1 VKLAVSGKGGVGKT
15 LLAALLARQFADHG
29 YPVIAID
36 ADPDANL
43 ALTLGFPGAE
53 RIVPISEMKELA
65 AERTGT
71 GTGTG
76 PGASPGYFKLN
87 PRVDD
92 LPERFSA
99 HHHGIRLMVMGA
111 PKKGGAGCYC
121 PENALV
127 ATLVAHLLI
136 GRDEM
141 IIMDMSAGIEH
152 LGRGTARAV
161 DILLIVAEPTRAAIE
176 TARRIIAA
184 ARDLGIGDIALVANK
199 LHSPEDKT
207 MIEAGL
213 PGIRLLGA
221 LPYDPALAAA
231 ELAGRPVLEASESI
245 KAAASRI
252 FEKVTTVHEP
262 AD

>member
-1 VKLAVSGKGGVGKT
+1 VKLAVSGKGGAGKT
-15 LLAALLARQFADHG
+15 LLTALLARQFAGHG

-53 RIVPISEMKELA
+53 RIVPISEMKELV
-65 AERTGT
+65 AER
-71 GTGTG
+71 TGTG

-87 PRVDD
+87 PKVDD

-99 HHHGIRLMVMGA
+99 RHGGIRLLVMGA

-136 GRDEM
+136 GRDEV
-141 IIMDMSAGIEH
+141 IIMDMAAGIEH

-161 DILLIVAEPTRAAIE
+161 DILLIVVEPTRAAIE

-184 ARDLGIGDIALVANK
+184 GKDLGIGDIALVANK
-199 LHSPEDKT
+199 LHSPEAQM

-213 PGIRLLGA
+213 PGTRLLGA
-221 LPYDPALAAA
+221 LPYDPAIAVA
-231 ELAGRPVLEASESI
+231 ELAGRPVLAVSDGI
-245 KAAASRI
+245 TAAAGQI
-252 FEKVTTVHEP
+252 FEKLTRLEK
-262 AD
+262 